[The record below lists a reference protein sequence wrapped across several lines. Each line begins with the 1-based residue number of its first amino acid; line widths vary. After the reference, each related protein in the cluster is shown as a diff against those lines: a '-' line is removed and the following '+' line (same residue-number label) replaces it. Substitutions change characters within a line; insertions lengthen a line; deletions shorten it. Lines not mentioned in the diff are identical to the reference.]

1 VFEASQK
8 SQQTVVNA
16 RRDRATTLAET
27 VGSTERAEVVI
38 AALDELDALREAGAD
53 QASIREQEVEVRT
66 LIEGSSGSA
75 ADVLLAA
82 QGERWAR
89 HMEARGSA
97 ETYNGRLASYQA
109 APEIM
114 DIRLRLAEMAEAIRD
129 LRVYVVDEDIQ
140 QRIRIDL
147 EDVYIGTDVFDPEN
161 QDI

>member
-1 VFEASQK
+1 
-8 SQQTVVNA
+8 
-16 RRDRATTLAET
+16 
-27 VGSTERAEVVI
+27 
-38 AALDELDALREAGAD
+38 
-53 QASIREQEVEVRT
+53 
-66 LIEGSSGSA
+66 
-75 ADVLLAA
+75 
-82 QGERWAR
+82 
-89 HMEARGSA
+89 MEARGAA
-97 ETYNGRLASYQA
+97 ETYNGRLAAYQA